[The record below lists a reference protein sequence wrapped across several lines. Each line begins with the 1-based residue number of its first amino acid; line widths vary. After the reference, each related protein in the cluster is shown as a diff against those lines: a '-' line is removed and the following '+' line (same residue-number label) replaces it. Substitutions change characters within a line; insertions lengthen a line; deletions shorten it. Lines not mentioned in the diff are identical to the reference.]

1 MDSFRLELH
10 DDLGL
15 SLEDDV
21 RLLQLSLLLLL
32 DESVSLLSDVGLLD
46 DDDEN
51 DDDDDF
57 VVELE
62 PCEFSFESLELR
74 MSFIL
79 GGLETVLLVLPLACR

>member
-1 MDSFRLELH
+1 M
-10 DDLGL
+10 GL